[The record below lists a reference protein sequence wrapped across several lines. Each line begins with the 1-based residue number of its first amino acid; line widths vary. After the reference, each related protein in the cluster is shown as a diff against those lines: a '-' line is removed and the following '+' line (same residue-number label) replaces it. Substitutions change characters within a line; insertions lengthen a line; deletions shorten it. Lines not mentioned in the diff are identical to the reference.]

1 MGLLQSADSKRQARS
16 APPATLRPMIS
27 AIANTVRY
35 RELLAVLVWKNI
47 IVRYKQAYLG
57 LAWSILKPLTLM
69 VIFTLMRSIIGINTG
84 STPYPVL
91 AFAAL
96 LVWTLFQESA
106 SEGINSIVGNA
117 HLIRK
122 IYFPREVF
130 PLTAV
135 LTKLVEFCINLVV
148 LGLLMAW
155 YGISPTATVLWLP
168 IIVIYTLLA
177 ALCIAFAGA
186 ALNAYYRDVAAGL
199 PLLLSMMMFLSPI
212 IYPLSMVQDK
222 LLVQRAGGDWSGI
235 LYTLY
240 TMNPM
245 AGIIDAMQR
254 TLLLGA
260 MPDRDAIM
268 PGALVVATLLPLS
281 YLYFKRAEAY
291 FVDVI

>member
-1 MGLLQSADSKRQARS
+1 
-16 APPATLRPMIS
+16 MIS
-27 AIANTVRY
+27 AVSNTVRY

-57 LAWSILKPLTLM
+57 LAWSVLKPLTLM
-69 VIFTLMRSIIGINTG
+69 VIFTLMRSIIGINSG

-135 LTKLVEFCINLVV
+135 LTKLVEFGINLVV
-148 LGLLMAW
+148 LAALMAW
-155 YGISPTATVLWLP
+155 FGIVPTATAWWLP
-168 IIVIYTLLA
+168 LLALYTLLA
-177 ALCIAFAGA
+177 SLCIAFAGA
-186 ALNAYYRDVAAGL
+186 ALNVYYRDVAAGL
-199 PLLLSMMMFLSPI
+199 PLMLSLMMFLSPI
-212 IYPLSMVQDK
+212 IYPLTMVQDR
-222 LLVQRAGGDWSGI
+222 LLVQRAGGEWSET

-245 AGIIDAMQR
+245 AGIVDAVQR
-254 TLLLGA
+254 TLLMGQPPDMQA
-260 MPDRDAIM
+260 MW
-268 PGALVVATLLPLS
+268 PGMVVVAVLLPLS
-281 YLYFKRAEAY
+281 YWYFKRAEAY

>member
-1 MGLLQSADSKRQARS
+1 MPDPQA
-16 APPATLRPMIS
+16 MIS
-27 AIANTVRY
+27 AITNTVRY

-57 LAWSILKPLTLM
+57 LVWAILKPLTLM
-69 VIFTLMRSIIGINTG
+69 FIFTLMRSIIGINTG
-84 STPYPVL
+84 GTPYPVL

-135 LTKLVEFCINLVV
+135 LTKLVEFGINLIV
-148 LGLLMAW
+148 LALLMAW
-155 YGISPTATVLWLP
+155 YGIMPAATAWWLP
-168 IIVIYTLLA
+168 VLAVFTLLA
-177 ALCIAFAGA
+177 SLCIAFAGA
-186 ALNAYYRDVAAGL
+186 ALNVYYRDVAAGL
-199 PLLLSMMMFLSPI
+199 PLILSLMMFLSPI

-222 LLVQRAGGDWSGI
+222 LLVRRAGGEWSDF
-235 LYTLY
+235 LYTVY
-240 TMNPM
+240 TLNPM
-245 AGIIDAMQR
+245 AGIIDAVQR
-254 TLLLGA
+254 TLLMGQAPDLHA
-260 MPDRDAIM
+260 ML
-268 PGALVVATLLPLS
+268 PGMIVVGVVLPLS
-281 YLYFKRAEAY
+281 YLYFKHAEAY

>member
-1 MGLLQSADSKRQARS
+1 
-16 APPATLRPMIS
+16 MIS
-27 AIANTVRY
+27 VLTDTVRY
-35 RELLAVLVWKNI
+35 RELIAVLVWKNI

-130 PLTAV
+130 PLTSV
-135 LTKLVEFCINLVV
+135 LTKLVEFGINLIV
-148 LGLLMAW
+148 LALLMAW
-155 YGISPTATVLWLP
+155 FGIAPSPTACWLP
-168 IIVIYTLLA
+168 FIVAYTLLA

-186 ALNAYYRDVAAGL
+186 ALNAFYRDVAAGL
-199 PLLLSMMMFLSPI
+199 PLLLSLMMFLSPI

-222 LLVQRAGGDWSGI
+222 LLVQRAGGEWADT

-245 AGIIDAMQR
+245 AGIIDAVQR
-254 TLLLGA
+254 TLLMGKAPDPHA
-260 MPDRDAIM
+260 ML
-268 PGALVVATLLPLS
+268 PGMIVVAVVLPLS
-281 YLYFKRAEAY
+281 YLFFKRAEAQ
-291 FVDVI
+291 FADVI

>member
-1 MGLLQSADSKRQARS
+1 MLSAVTNA
-16 APPATLRPMIS
+16 
-27 AIANTVRY
+27 VRY
-35 RELLAVLVWKNI
+35 RELIAVLVWKNVV
-47 IVRYKQAYLG
+47 VRYKQAYLG
-57 LAWSILKPLTLM
+57 LAWAVLKPLTLM
-69 VIFTLMRSIIGINTG
+69 FIFTLMRSIIGIKTG

-96 LVWTLFQESA
+96 LIWSLFQESA

-130 PLTAV
+130 PLTSV

-148 LGLLMAW
+148 LALLMAW
-155 YGISPTATVLWLP
+155 YGITPAPTAFWLP
-168 IIVIYTLLA
+168 LIVVYTLLA

-199 PLLLSMMMFLSPI
+199 PLALSLMMFLSPI
-212 IYPLSMVQDK
+212 IYPLALVQDK
-222 LLVQRAGGDWSGI
+222 LLVQRAGGQWSDL

-240 TMNPM
+240 TLNPL

-254 TLLLGA
+254 TLLMGNAPDAHA
-260 MPDRDAIM
+260 ML
-268 PGALVVATLLPLS
+268 PGMVVVAVTLPLS

>member
-1 MGLLQSADSKRQARS
+1 
-16 APPATLRPMIS
+16 MIS

-69 VIFTLMRSIIGINTG
+69 LIFTLMRSIIGINSG

-148 LGLLMAW
+148 LAALMAW
-155 YGISPTATVLWLP
+155 YGITPTATVVWLP
-168 IIVIYTLLA
+168 LIVVYTLLA

-186 ALNAYYRDVAAGL
+186 ALNAFYRDVAAGL
-199 PLLLSMMMFLSPI
+199 PLLLSLMMFLSPI

-222 LLVQRAGGDWSGI
+222 LLVQRAGGEWSKA

-245 AGIIDAMQR
+245 AGIIDAVQR
-254 TLLLGA
+254 TLL
-260 MPDRDAIM
+260 MNKPPDPDAIL
-268 PGALVVATLLPLS
+268 PGLIVVAVALPLS
-281 YLYFKRAEAY
+281 YLFFKRAEAY
-291 FVDVI
+291 FADVV

>member
-1 MGLLQSADSKRQARS
+1 
-16 APPATLRPMIS
+16 MIS
-27 AIANTVRY
+27 AITTTVRY
-35 RELLAVLVWKNI
+35 RELLAALVWKNI

-57 LAWSILKPLTLM
+57 LTWSVLKPLTMM
-69 VIFTLMRSIIGINTG
+69 VIFTLMRSIIGIDSG
-84 STPYPVL
+84 DTPYPLL

-106 SEGINSIVGNA
+106 SEGINSIVGNT

-130 PLTAV
+130 PLTSV

-148 LGLLMAW
+148 LAALMAW
-155 YGISPTATVLWLP
+155 YAITPQATALWLP
-168 IIVIYTLLA
+168 LIVIYTLLA
-177 ALCIAFAGA
+177 SLCIAFAGA
-186 ALNAYYRDVAAGL
+186 ALNAFYRDVAAGL
-199 PLLLSMMMFLSPI
+199 PLMLSLMMFLSPI

-222 LLVQRAGGDWSGI
+222 LLVQRAGGDWSNM
-235 LYTLY
+235 LYITY

-245 AGIIDAMQR
+245 AGIIDAVQR
-254 TLLLGA
+254 TLLMGKAPDFHA
-260 MPDRDAIM
+260 ML
-268 PGALVVATLLPLS
+268 PGMALVAVLLPLS